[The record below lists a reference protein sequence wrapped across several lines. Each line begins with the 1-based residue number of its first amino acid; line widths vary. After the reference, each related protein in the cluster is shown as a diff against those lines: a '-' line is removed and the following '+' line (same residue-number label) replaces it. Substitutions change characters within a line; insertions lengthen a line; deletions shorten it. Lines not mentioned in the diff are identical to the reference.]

1 MISENEKFNFSI
13 DNINKIRN
21 LNAKLKKE
29 EERIRPFAKQLND
42 TLKKQVAEKQIDDF
56 NICQELSVFS
66 NKELVC
72 TKLRK
77 VEEGNPFMEMKDF
90 SLFYEYTEES
100 FYVDNWNELHK
111 EHPLGNEFFCY
122 TMHSLVFHGLL
133 SWQDI
138 IDIEEVWI
146 ELKVD
151 YQNF

>member
-111 EHPLGNEFFCY
+111 EHPLGN
-122 TMHSLVFHGLL
+122 
-133 SWQDI
+133 
-138 IDIEEVWI
+138 
-146 ELKVD
+146 
-151 YQNF
+151 